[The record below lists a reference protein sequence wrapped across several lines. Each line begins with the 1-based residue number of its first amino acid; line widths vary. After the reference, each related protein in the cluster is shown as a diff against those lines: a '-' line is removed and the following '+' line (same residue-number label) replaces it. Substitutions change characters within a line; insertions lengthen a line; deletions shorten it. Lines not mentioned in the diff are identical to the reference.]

1 MATLDMLG
9 SFLDLIDNRDEKSSC
24 FSSTVLG
31 SGDDV
36 LSRDDE
42 RDGLLLYGCGNEIAG
57 LC

>member
-1 MATLDMLG
+1 MLD